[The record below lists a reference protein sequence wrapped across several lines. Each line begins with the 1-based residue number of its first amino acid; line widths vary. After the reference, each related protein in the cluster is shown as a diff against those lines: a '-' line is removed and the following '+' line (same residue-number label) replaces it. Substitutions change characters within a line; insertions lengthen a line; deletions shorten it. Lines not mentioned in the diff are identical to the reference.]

1 MSYASKKVKN
11 ESKSKKE
18 RKKERKSKKVRK
30 LKMLQA
36 APPYTT
42 MEVMTIGP
50 KRAILKRKQVLKELS

>member
-11 ESKSKKE
+11 ESKS
-18 RKKERKSKKVRK
+18 KKERKSKKVRK

-50 KRAILKRKQVLKELS
+50 KRAILKQKQVLKELS

>member
-1 MSYASKKVKN
+1 MQVRKLKMKVRVR
-11 ESKSKKE
+11 KKE